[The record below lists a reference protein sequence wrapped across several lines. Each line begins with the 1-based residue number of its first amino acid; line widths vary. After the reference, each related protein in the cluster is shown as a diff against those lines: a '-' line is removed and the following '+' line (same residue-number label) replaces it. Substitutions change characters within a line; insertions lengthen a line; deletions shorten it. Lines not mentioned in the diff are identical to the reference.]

1 MLDRFLQFIKKH
13 ALFDEKDKLLVAVS
27 GGVDSMVLCD
37 LLIKSKFD
45 IGIAHCNFQLRG
57 EYADRDEA
65 FVQAYAES
73 YQVPFYSTRFDTKA
87 YAKENGISTQMAA
100 RDLRYSWFRK
110 ITKNG
115 TYNRLVTAHHVND
128 IAETILLNITRG
140 TSINGVAG
148 IPMSQNDTVR
158 PLLSFT
164 KSELLGYAINNEI
177 KWREDASNKNTN
189 YQRNKIRHEV
199 VPILQEIN
207 PSFLKQ
213 AQRFAEK
220 NEVVKQLF
228 AKHMHQLEEQLL
240 KKERGVV
247 QISKEELKNCQV
259 SAFELEELLHPY
271 GFNYDQSVAV
281 LDTIEGLSGTKFE
294 TESHVLIIDRKYL
307 LISERRDRENV
318 VFEIQAEDSSF
329 ETDVLYTIQ
338 IKEEPNLIIDT
349 SPENAMLDFSKLKF
363 PLTMRRWQQ
372 GDRFKPLGMKG
383 EKLVSDYLIDQKIPL
398 SEKDKVMV
406 LTSEDQIVWLVGH
419 RISNDFKITEES
431 PKVLHIQRQS

>member
-1 MLDRFLQFIKKH
+1 MLERFLQFIKKH

-45 IGIAHCNFQLRG
+45 IGIAHCNFQLRR

-73 YQVPFYSTRFDTKA
+73 YKVPFYSTRFDTKA

-110 ITKNG
+110 IMKKG

-177 KWREDASNKNTN
+177 KWREDASNKSTN
-189 YQRNKIRHEV
+189 YRRNKIRHEV

-294 TESHVLIIDRKYL
+294 TESHELIIDRKYL

-318 VFEIQAEDSSF
+318 VFEIAAEDSSF
-329 ETDVLYTIQ
+329 ETDVLYAIQ
-338 IKEEPNLIIDT
+338 IKEQPNLVIDT

-431 PKVLHIQRQS
+431 PKVLHIQRQA